1 MCGKAAPYRQRY
13 FMISFVAL
21 RLSLEATKVVWR
33 EARRKGRAF
42 PHIRRQSR
50 ISNRMNLKN
59 KTAIVTGGT
68 KGIGRAIAQEL
79 VHEGVSVCI
88 AARGT
93 DGFDR
98 AAENPDRTGTGHA
111 FVFPCDVRDYEQVKA
126 LIDYV
131 VRQLGGIDILVNNA
145 GIGVFETVEETSPE
159 DFRAVL
165 ETNLFGVFY
174 CCHEAIPQMKKR
186 GGGYIINISSL
197 AGANPHPRM
206 AAYNAS
212 KFALNGFSEALMQE
226 VRHDN
231 IKVSYIMP
239 GSVNTEF
246 GGDSPSDEKSWQ
258 LTPRDIARVVVD
270 LLHHD
275 QRSLPSRI
283 EIRPSRP
290 PKK

>member
-1 MCGKAAPYRQRY
+1 MDLKGK
-13 FMISFVAL
+13 
-21 RLSLEATKVVWR
+21 
-33 EARRKGRAF
+33 
-42 PHIRRQSR
+42 
-50 ISNRMNLKN
+50 N
-59 KTAIVTGGT
+59 AIVTGGT
-68 KGIGRAIAQEL
+68 KGIGRAIAEAL
-79 VHEGVSVCI
+79 VGEGISVCI
-88 AARGT
+88 SARSKSEIDAAVEKLNQSGAGKAI
-93 DGFDR
+93 GF
-98 AAENPDRTGTGHA
+98 
-111 FVFPCDVRDYEQVKA
+111 VCDVREYDQVKE
-126 LIDYV
+126 LINHAM
-131 VRQLGGIDILVNNA
+131 QELGGVDVLVNNA
-145 GIGVFETVEETSPE
+145 GIGMFETVAETSPE

-174 CCHEAIPQMKKR
+174 CCHEAIPEMRRR

-212 KFALNGFSEALMQE
+212 KFGLNGFSEALMQE

-246 GGDSPSDEKSWQ
+246 GGDSPSEEKSWQ
-258 LTPRDIARVVVD
+258 LTPQDIAQVVAD

-275 QRSLPSRI
+275 DRALPSRV
-283 EIRPSRP
+283 EIRPSKP

>member
-1 MCGKAAPYRQRY
+1 
-13 FMISFVAL
+13 
-21 RLSLEATKVVWR
+21 
-33 EARRKGRAF
+33 
-42 PHIRRQSR
+42 
-50 ISNRMNLKN
+50 MNLKN

-68 KGIGRAIAQEL
+68 KGIGRAIADAL
-79 VHEGVSVCI
+79 LLEGVSVCVS
-88 AARGT
+88 ARNVEVIG
-93 DGFDR
+93 R
-98 AAENPDRTGTGHA
+98 AAAASGEAREIM
-111 FVFPCDVRDYEQVKA
+111 FPCDVRDDDHVRA
-126 LIDYV
+126 LIDYTV
-131 VRQLGGIDILVNNA
+131 KEFGGLDILINNA
-145 GIGVFETVEETSPE
+145 GIGIFGTVEQTSPE

-165 ETNLFGVFY
+165 ETNLFGVFH
-174 CCHEAIPQMKKR
+174 CCRAAIPEMKKR

-212 KFALNGFSEALMQE
+212 KFGLNGFSEALMQE
-226 VRHDN
+226 VSHDN

-246 GGDSPSDEKSWQ
+246 GGDSPSDEKNWQ
-258 LTPRDIARVVVD
+258 LTPDDIARVVVD

-275 QRSLPSRI
+275 DRALPSRI